1 MYVNYA
7 CLLWCRLISETSLQL
22 LGLTMLA
29 ALLHLLFEALAFQSD
44 ITFWKVG
51 FLYTT
56 TATITTLLLLLLLL
70 LLLACYN
77 SESTEFSLHFLI
89 FYCVV
94 NTTYYFLLLL
104 LLLLLRLCR
113 RTNPLPGCPHARW

>member
-56 TATITTLLLLLLLL
+56 TATTIMLLPL
-70 LLLACYN
+70 
-77 SESTEFSLHFLI
+77 
-89 FYCVV
+89 VV
-94 NTTYYFLLLL
+94 VL
-104 LLLLLRLCR
+104 
-113 RTNPLPGCPHARW
+113 